1 MVTLELRTP
10 VRAPGR
16 FLVTARAARQR
27 AAAWHL
33 APVALVVVLG
43 YLVLAPL
50 IRLQALA
57 LDHGARAY
65 HDALHTPEF
74 GKTLETTVVLA
85 LGSLALSLV
94 LGTGLALAAE
104 RLPRR
109 LGWLGVAPILPIV
122 IPAVAAVTGWA
133 FLLSPRIGYLNAALR
148 HLPFLGGSTGPADVY
163 SVPWIVIITGIGL
176 TAFIYVFV
184 RAGLR
189 SLNSELTEAAH
200 VSGAS
205 PIRTFFTVTLPLL
218 RPVLVYGAA
227 IALLLGL
234 GQFTAPLL
242 LGGPH
247 NVNVLTTDMYNY
259 ATQPP
264 VNFGIAAALGSPLLL
279 AGLLVVVMQK
289 LALGDESRFVTHGG
303 RAVRTSERRTA
314 WAALPLGL
322 FSLVAIILPLVALF
336 VVSMSPFYSAHI
348 KVATWTLA
356 NYRGLF
362 SGLILRAFETSA
374 VASIAGVA
382 VALPVGYMA
391 AAVLHN
397 RRQHGWVAGV
407 LDYVVNLPLGVP
419 AVVFGA
425 GFLFTYIHPPLVLYG
440 TKWVFIVVYVT
451 LMLPYST
458 RLILAGRVSLGENY
472 VAAARVSGAGPLRTH
487 VQIILPLM
495 RAALGGAA
503 ALMLV
508 MLQQEFAASVLVR
521 SGTTQVMG
529 TELFDLWS
537 TSSYPQVAA
546 MALLMCLVTGVG
558 VSIAILL
565 GGRSMVR
572 SA

>member
-1 MVTLELRTP
+1 MDTLELRTP